1 MKSVGKISMEK
12 LNDKLNNEEFFF
24 VLNRLYNKIPCGLV
38 WYTPDLNSEFRF
50 INDIGISLLGYSS
63 KKELINKGGIYLKNY
78 IHPEDYPKILATHK
92 KIRHLG
98 DHQKVQFRALGNN
111 DEIKIFEGVITLEKA
126 FSGKTLFHFAFSDIT
141 SVKQIEEEFLYKS
154 NELSALIENIPG
166 GVCAIQLRNSPK
178 VIYSSEQIY
187 NLFGIDKPSIKKM
200 IQEDFFSIFH
210 PEDVDVAKTII
221 NDIKKNKSQQDV
233 TLRIIHKKDKYKYV
247 NFRASVIGN
256 VDSEIIIF
264 VILLDVDEQKET
276 EANLLS
282 QKQLV
287 NLVLNQSDVM
297 LWVYDI
303 KNSKCS
309 VKPFIEGLQEK
320 GTLFKDIKNFPES
333 YIQKKYVDESSA
345 EVFRNMCERLK
356 SGEPKV
362 QEICAF
368 PNDNGTGL
376 QWRKIHYLNFYDE
389 DGNPSHAIGCAINV
403 TEMVTLEKRYDDE
416 LTYRR
421 EVNTEHLVEF
431 LSANLTK
438 DMIVEHQLYTPF
450 LSFKNSSFSKFIAY
464 CTDQISYSQE
474 KEKFK
479 SIFSPHNMID
489 AYNLGESNFHF
500 ECKIHSPTHNMNL
513 SWLNIYC
520 RLALE
525 PTTRDVI
532 AFLYIYDI
540 SEKKAA
546 ETIVQRISSV
556 EYDFLNIINIKSQ
569 EAETQYKKEN
579 IVPNVPGLGKLKP
592 YNSTVEQILN
602 LYVKEVASEQELE
615 SLYTKLELSTI
626 IKELETQEKY
636 AVSFPVKEKDGVIH
650 RKKWQYMYLDND
662 KQQIIHSQS
671 DVTDVYEEEIRQ
683 KEMLKDALIA
693 AEQANKAKTEF
704 LSRMSHEIRTPMNAI
719 IGMSELAQQSVHN
732 TELVIDSISK
742 VSSSA
747 KFLLNLINDI
757 LDMSRIESGRT
768 VLSSD
773 IINFSSFIEN
783 INIICEAQAKQKH
796 VNFISKINGNISNSF
811 MGDKTKL
818 QQILINI
825 ISNGIK
831 FTPSGGSVVF
841 SITQKEIVNNQGL
854 LEFII
859 KDDGI
864 GISPNFINHLFE
876 PFTQEHTGSTSL
888 YGGTGLGLAIS
899 KNFISLMGGTI
910 DVESKPGFGTKF
922 IITLKL
928 TVAKE
933 DIEATSPQEKNYAAI
948 SSREFDF
955 TGKRVLLVEDHAL
968 NIEVAKKLLISRNL
982 DVDVAENGVLA
993 VDIIEKATQNYYD
1006 AILMDIR
1013 MPVMDGITA
1022 TKTIRELPTEW
1033 TKKVPIIAMTANA
1046 FEEDI
1051 EKTKN
1056 AGMNAHLSKPIE
1068 PNILFSTLAKFIL

>member
-1 MKSVGKISMEK
+1 METIK
-12 LNDKLNNEEFFF
+12 NDDFYH
-24 VLNRLYNKIPCGLV
+24 VLNRLYNNIPSGLA
-38 WYTPDLNSEFRF
+38 WYSLGKNSEIRF
-50 INDIGISLLGYSS
+50 INDAGVSILGYSS
-63 KKELINKGGIYLKNY
+63 KKEMISKGGIYLKDY
-78 IHPEDYPKILATHK
+78 VHPDDYNILFDLHTKLK
-92 KIRHLG
+92 KLG
-98 DHQKVQFRALGNN
+98 DSKRIELRVFGNKS
-111 DEIKIFEGVITLEKA
+111 EIKILEGIISLEKA
-126 FSGKTLFHFAFSDIT
+126 YSGKLLFHFAFSDIT
-141 SVKQIEEEFLYKS
+141 SIKQMEENFMYKTNEF
-154 NELSALIENIPG
+154 SALINNLPG
-166 GVCAIQLRNSPK
+166 GVCALNMTNSPQ
-178 VIYSSEQIY
+178 VLYTSEQLFT
-187 NLFGIDKPSIKKM
+187 LFGMDKQTIHNLVEK
-200 IQEDFFSIFH
+200 DFFSIFH
-210 PEDVDVAKTII
+210 PQDVKLAKEAMEE
-221 NDIKKNKSQQDV
+221 IKKTRKTQDI
-233 TLRIIHKKDKYKYV
+233 TLRIIYKKNDYKYV
-247 NFRASVIGN
+247 NIRAALLESKDIP
-256 VDSEIIIF
+256 DILF
-264 VILLDVDEQKET
+264 VILLDIDQQKRT
-276 EANLLS
+276 EANFIQ

-287 NLVLNQSDVM
+287 NLVLDQSDIM
-297 LWVYDI
+297 LWRYDI
-303 KNSKCS
+303 VNSKCS
-309 VKPFIEGLQEK
+309 VKFFQDELQGKSK
-320 GTLFKDIKNFPES
+320 GFKDIKNFPES
-333 YIQKKYVDESSA
+333 FIQKNSLEESSIPVFLDICKKLQQGELEA
-345 EVFRNMCERLK
+345 E
-356 SGEPKV
+356 G
-362 QEICAF
+362 ICAF
-368 PNDNGTGL
+368 KEESGTI
-376 QWRKIHYLNFYDE
+376 WRKIKYLNFFDE
-389 DGNPSHAIGCAINV
+389 KGNPSYAIGCGTNV
-403 TEMVTLEKRYDDE
+403 TEMVALEQRYADE
-416 LTYRR
+416 LSYKKDIDR
-421 EVNTEHLVEF
+421 NNLLEF
-431 LSANLTK
+431 LSANLNK
-438 DMIVEHQLYTPF
+438 NQIIDHEIYADF
-450 LSFKNSSFSKFIAY
+450 LSFKNSSLSKFITY
-464 CTDQISYSQE
+464 CADQIINKEESKKFQE
-474 KEKFK
+474 VF
-479 SIFSPHNMID
+479 SIQNMMKV
-489 AYNLGESNFHF
+489 YNSGERNLDF
-500 ECKIHSPTHNMNL
+500 ECKIQTLENKKIL
-513 SWLNIYC
+513 WLNIYC
-520 RLALE
+520 HFAIE
-525 PTTRDVI
+525 PKTGNLF
-532 AFLYIYDI
+532 AFFYTYDI
-540 SEKKAA
+540 SDKKISN
-546 ETIVQRISSV
+546 TIIQQLSTV
-556 EYDFLNIINIKSQ
+556 EYEFLNIIDIDFGQ
-569 EAETQYKKEN
+569 AETQYKKAN
-579 IVPNVPGLGKLKP
+579 IVPDDPNLGKTKP
-592 YNSTVEQILN
+592 YDATIKTIIDM
-602 LYVKEVASEQELE
+602 YIKEVASEQELE
-615 SLYTKLELSTI
+615 NLYPKLELSTI

-636 AVSFPVKEKDGVIH
+636 AVSFPVKEKDGSIH

-671 DVTDVYEEEIRQ
+671 DVTDDYEEEIRQ

-768 VLSSD
+768 VLANNTID
-773 IINFSSFIEN
+773 FSTFIEN
-783 INIICEAQAKQKH
+783 INIICETQAKQKN

-811 MGDKTKL
+811 IGDKTKL

-876 PFTQEHTGSTSL
+876 PFTQEHTGSTTL

-933 DIEATSPQEKNYAAI
+933 EKEASSPQEKEYAAI
-948 SSREFDF
+948 SSRDFDF

-993 VDIIEKATQNYYD
+993 VDIIEKASQNYYD